1 MTLDDAIER
10 ELYRTEANK
19 EMADSF
25 HTDENIYSKEEEA
38 YRNREDYHSQIADWL
53 KELKAYRSLRFS
65 IGEILVDESKW
76 HISSEKAIEKIRNKM
91 VDFDSEQR
99 R

>member
-1 MTLDDAIER
+1 MTLDEAIIWYKDLA
-10 ELYRTEANK
+10 ELDYGLAE
-19 EMADSF
+19 SY
-25 HTDENIYSKEEEA
+25 HTDEGVYLEQETKC
-38 YRNREDYHSQIADWL
+38 RERAENYEQLVEWL